1 MSKNKFGNSGRDAFL
16 ANTADLCF
24 ASLECNI
31 AARMKF
37 NFSFVCND
45 QERNGFIPFCKLSQ
59 EQKDMIFDKLQE
71 LSRHSRAELEKMPIG
86 SGKHRQ
92 SVLAVYRDFPV
103 KTKAER
109 PKSVPI
115 DADWARLRLEG
126 DFRLCGFF
134 IPNELDG
141 KEHEKS
147 KVRFDKNTFYV
158 VFVDP
163 EHNFYQI

>member
-1 MSKNKFGNSGRDAFL
+1 
-16 ANTADLCF
+16 
-24 ASLECNI
+24 
-31 AARMKF
+31 
-37 NFSFVCND
+37 
-45 QERNGFIPFCKLSQ
+45 
-59 EQKDMIFDKLQE
+59 
-71 LSRHSRAELEKMPIG
+71 MPIG

-158 VFVDP
+158 VFIDP